1 MANHTTGAEV
11 DPKELERI
19 NKMWCNFTALIKYS
33 TIAIIVVL
41 ILMSWFLI

>member
-1 MANHTTGAEV
+1 MANHTTNTDV

-19 NKMWCNFTALIKYS
+19 NKMWCNFTSMVKYS
-33 TIAIIVVL
+33 TIAIIVTL

>member
-1 MANHTTGAEV
+1 MANHTTNTDV

-19 NKMWCNFTALIKYS
+19 NKMWHNFTSIIKYS
-33 TIAIIVVL
+33 TITIIVAL